1 MAPETNWHLVGVTDG
16 SLSVNLLTLCRK
28 VSLPREDDA
37 NLWVFHRF
45 RKVAERHVSTP
56 TGARVGG
63 QCTQGVS
70 AKHSSD
76 TCGECFMV
84 GCCITFPGET

>member
-1 MAPETNWHLVGVTDG
+1 MAPETNWHLLGVTDG

-28 VSLPREDDA
+28 FSLPRQDDA

-45 RKVAERHVSTP
+45 RKAAERHVSTP
-56 TGARVGG
+56 TRARVGG
-63 QCTQGVS
+63 QFTQGAR

-76 TCGECFMV
+76 TRECFMV
-84 GCCITFPGET
+84 GYCMTFFGET

>member
-1 MAPETNWHLVGVTDG
+1 MAPETNWHLLCVTDG

-28 VSLPREDDA
+28 VSLPRQDDD

-45 RKVAERHVSTP
+45 RKAAERHVSTP

-63 QCTQGVS
+63 QFTQGAR
-70 AKHSSD
+70 AKHISD
-76 TCGECFMV
+76 TRECFMV
-84 GCCITFPGET
+84 GYCVTFSGET